1 MMMAPDPAHEEKYS
15 PISDLFNPRSKAQLQ
30 AGKIMMQEEDQEE
43 HDVSHNSH
51 FPLKLH
57 EMLQWA
63 DKEGYDSVVSWLP
76 GEPQNSFK
84 VHRKDEFV
92 CQIMPRFFKQ
102 TQYKS
107 FIRQLNLWDFER
119 IVTASSSGK
128 GGYKHDLF
136 SKDNPG
142 LCVDMKR
149 TKIKGKNS
157 KLSQMAKMA
166 KMTARRKL
174 ASNNDIL
181 SDPDKVNS
189 KGTQE
194 LSKEQAA
201 DGIAFFSNMEKPN
214 HISPQEMKY
223 VQIGMDL
230 GRRMARG
237 EWPKFA

>member
-1 MMMAPDPAHEEKYS
+1 MMIAPDPEHEEKYS
-15 PISDLFNPRSKAQLQ
+15 PFSDILNPCSKAQLQ
-30 AGKIMMQEEDQEE
+30 AGKMMMKEEE

-57 EMLQWA
+57 EMLKWA
-63 DKEGYDSVVSWLP
+63 EKEGYHSVVSWLP

-119 IVTASSSGK
+119 IVTARSSEK

-157 KLSQMAKMA
+157 KLSHMAKMA
-166 KMTARRKL
+166 ARRKL
-174 ASNNDIL
+174 ATNTHIL
-181 SDPDKVNS
+181 SDPDQGKS

-194 LSKEQAA
+194 LSKEQSA

-223 VQIGMDL
+223 VQIGLDL
-230 GRRMARG
+230 GRLMARG